1 MLDSFAALQTARN
14 ELVADMERSI
24 DLTRQNW
31 IEEDDMPDSDW
42 TVDAA
47 IEDIK
52 RDFESQWE
60 MVLLRAR
67 SDGCPQADID
77 QAERELCF

>member
-31 IEEDDMPDSDW
+31 VEEDDMPDSDW

-67 SDGCPQADID
+67 SDDCPQADID
-77 QAERELCF
+77 QAERELGF

>member
-31 IEEDDMPDSDW
+31 
-42 TVDAA
+42 V
-47 IEDIK
+47 
-52 RDFESQWE
+52 
-60 MVLLRAR
+60 
-67 SDGCPQADID
+67 
-77 QAERELCF
+77 